1 MIEAKEMQRNGEAV
15 NTGEERMKNKQTVE
29 GRPDKSRV
37 SRSEDG
43 FAALF
48 GKNGAEHFRT
58 HWLEIQSRFVE
69 DPNLSVKQ
77 ADELVTNLIK
87 NIMGTFAD
95 NRTSLEKQWKSGD
108 KVSTED
114 LRVALKRY
122 RSLFNRLLSLEP

>member
-1 MIEAKEMQRNGEAV
+1 MIEAKEIPIYEEAV
-15 NTGEERMKNKQTVE
+15 IRGEEQMKIKQTVE
-29 GRPDKSRV
+29 GHPDKSHA
-37 SRSEDG
+37 SKSEDG
-43 FAALF
+43 FASLF
-48 GKNGAEHFRT
+48 GKNEAEHFRT

-95 NRTSLEKQWKSGD
+95 KRMSLEKQWKRGD

-114 LRVALKRY
+114 LRVVLRRY
-122 RSLFNRLLSLEP
+122 RFLFNRLLSLEP